1 VFATDRALEL
11 VAGGMPFRDAYQ
23 YVRSHLDE
31 LEAADPDQAIAAK
44 THVGGTAGLDF
55 AWYKAR
61 VDDVRR
67 WTRERRRQS
76 RTVFGKLLGTAFPVV

>member
-1 VFATDRALEL
+1 LEL

-23 YVRSHLDE
+23 YVRTHLDE
-31 LEAADPDQAIAAK
+31 LVSADPDQALAAK

-61 VDDVRR
+61 ISDVRR
-67 WTRERRRQS
+67 WVRVRRKQS
-76 RTVFGKLLGTAFPVV
+76 QAAFGKLLGVSFPVA